1 MRSESQVL
9 GEKVN
14 FFNSLGII
22 EISGIYKLSIY
33 IDIAFLRIFTE
44 YKLLMVLYEVMKFCN
59 LGDQSQFETSNL
71 SGHWI
76 NINNA
81 PLLVFLVPNNG
92 DSWHFRFPHGLLVNM
107 SLLVL

>member
-1 MRSESQVL
+1 M
-9 GEKVN
+9 
-14 FFNSLGII
+14 
-22 EISGIYKLSIY
+22 KL
-33 IDIAFLRIFTE
+33 
-44 YKLLMVLYEVMKFCN
+44 CN

-81 PLLVFLVPNNG
+81 LLLGFLVPNNG

-107 SLLVL
+107 SLLVLFYLFLFSQRDHNENKVYPDLYYAIPATVS

>member
-1 MRSESQVL
+1 MGCEPQVL

-33 IDIAFLRIFTE
+33 IDIALLKIFTE
-44 YKLLMVLYEVMKFCN
+44 FKLSMVLYGVMKFCN
-59 LGDQSQFETSNL
+59 LGDQGQFEISNL
-71 SGHWI
+71 NGHWI
-76 NINNA
+76 NTNNA
-81 PLLVFLVPNNG
+81 PLLGFSVPNNG
-92 DSWHFRFPHGLLVNM
+92 DSRHFRFPHGLLINM